1 MTAIST
7 TGTCSA
13 SLWYSACWR
22 GFGRGQLRARKTW
35 IPHKTG
41 WRSVLRVPEITQ
53 GLVAALRAN
62 YRRGNGFELT
72 AVHHYARHRRLR
84 ADYARLGGM
93 ERSYAAD
100 NARELERLRALVSK
114 LSDQDLG
121 SMVNEY
127 WTVAGVLGHMAFWD
141 GRALFLAGKLQRG
154 EAFTPSDTEPEDV
167 DWINDSTR
175 PLIHAIP
182 PGQAAKVALR
192 IAEETDELVA
202 SLSPELVA
210 KIDANSPLNPVRA
223 DHRGE
228 HLDEIEAALAGRDAT
243 RRPT

>member
-1 MTAIST
+1 
-7 TGTCSA
+7 
-13 SLWYSACWR
+13 
-22 GFGRGQLRARKTW
+22 
-35 IPHKTG
+35 
-41 WRSVLRVPEITQ
+41 
-53 GLVAALRAN
+53 
-62 YRRGNGFELT
+62 
-72 AVHHYARHRRLR
+72 
-84 ADYARLGGM
+84 M

-114 LSDQDLG
+114 LSDQELG

-141 GRALFLAGKLQRG
+141 GCALFLARRLQHDG
-154 EAFTPSDTEPEDV
+154 ALAPSAEPADV

-182 PGQAAKVALR
+182 PRQAAEVALR
-192 IAEETDELVA
+192 VAEETDELVA
-202 SLSPELVA
+202 SLTPELVA
-210 KIDANSPLNPVRA
+210 TIDDNSPLNLVRA

-228 HLDEIEAALAGRDAT
+228 HLDEIEAALAGADAA

>member
-1 MTAIST
+1 MPWFLS
-7 TGTCSA
+7 
-13 SLWYSACWR
+13 
-22 GFGRGQLRARKTW
+22 
-35 IPHKTG
+35 
-41 WRSVLRVPEITQ
+41 RSRL
-53 GLVAALRAN
+53 
-62 YRRGNGFELT
+62 
-72 AVHHYARHRRLR
+72 HRRLR
-84 ADYARLGGM
+84 ADNATLSGM

-121 SMVNEY
+121 SMVNEH

-141 GRALFLAGKLQRG
+141 GRALFLAGKLQRDG
-154 EAFTPSDTEPEDV
+154 AFTPSDTEPENV

-182 PGQAAKVALR
+182 PRQAAEVALR

-210 KIDANSPLNPVRA
+210 KIDDNSPLNPVRA
-223 DHRGE
+223 HHRGE

>member
-1 MTAIST
+1 
-7 TGTCSA
+7 
-13 SLWYSACWR
+13 
-22 GFGRGQLRARKTW
+22 
-35 IPHKTG
+35 
-41 WRSVLRVPEITQ
+41 
-53 GLVAALRAN
+53 
-62 YRRGNGFELT
+62 
-72 AVHHYARHRRLR
+72 
-84 ADYARLGGM
+84 M

-100 NARELERLRALVSK
+100 NARELERLRALVLT

-141 GRALFLAGKLQRG
+141 GCALFLAGKLQREG
-154 EAFTPSDTEPEDV
+154 ALTPSEPENV

-182 PGQAAKVALR
+182 PRQAAEVALR

-223 DHRGE
+223 HHRGE